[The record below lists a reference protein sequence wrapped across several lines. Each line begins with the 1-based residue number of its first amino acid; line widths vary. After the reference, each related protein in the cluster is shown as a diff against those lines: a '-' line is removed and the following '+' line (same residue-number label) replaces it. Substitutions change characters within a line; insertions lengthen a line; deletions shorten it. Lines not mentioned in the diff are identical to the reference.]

1 MAAKIYAAAKVRLL
15 EIWDYTEN
23 TWGETQADKYVRDL
37 IEVIVK
43 HNAQFIS
50 EKYQ

>member
-23 TWGETQADKYVRDL
+23 TWGEKVVGTYICNL